1 MEQHTIINPR
11 WGFFDLIL
19 VYVLTV
25 ILTLL
30 LAPLI
35 LGQMNTM
42 TYFILGTLL
51 QILITVLVLV
61 LVVVFKNKASFAD
74 LGVKP
79 ASSHD
84 YLYYGVLGGVF
95 LMILMIVLGIP
106 ISRIHSDV
114 QPQLFEEMLRS
125 AGGLQ
130 NFVMLFVLGAV
141 LAPFSEELL
150 YRGMM
155 YPVFRRYLGP
165 TWGALAAGLIFGLA
179 HWDFWRTIPLA
190 VGGALLCNIYERT
203 GSILVTTLAHGV
215 WNGMMSFL
223 VYYAVVSTL

>member
-1 MEQHTIINPR
+1 MNPR
-11 WGFFDLIL
+11 WGIFDLIL

-25 ILTLL
+25 VLTLL
-30 LAPLI
+30 LSPLL
-35 LGQMNTM
+35 LGRLDDMSF
-42 TYFILGTLL
+42 FILGTFL

-61 LVVVFKNKASFAD
+61 LVVIFKNKASFTD
-74 LGVKP
+74 LGVKS

-84 YLYYGVLGGVF
+84 YLYYGLLGGVF
-95 LMILMIVLGIP
+95 LMVLMIVLGIP

-125 AGGLQ
+125 AGGIQ
-130 NFVMLFVLGAV
+130 NFVMLFILGAV
-141 LAPFSEELL
+141 LAPFSEELF
-150 YRGMM
+150 YRGML

-165 TWGALAAGLIFGLA
+165 IWGAMGSGLIFGLA
-179 HWDFWRTIPLA
+179 HWDLWRTIPLA
-190 VGGALLCNIYERT
+190 IGGALLCYMYEKT

-223 VYYAVVSTL
+223 VYFALVSTL